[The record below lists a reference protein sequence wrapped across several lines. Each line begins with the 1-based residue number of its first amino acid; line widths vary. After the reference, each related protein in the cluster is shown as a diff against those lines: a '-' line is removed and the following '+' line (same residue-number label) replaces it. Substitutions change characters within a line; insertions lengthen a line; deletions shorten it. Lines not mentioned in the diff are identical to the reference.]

1 MARTHNK
8 HIRVFVDGVDI
19 SGYARSVGALNWAFD
34 AEPDAA
40 ITDAVKNILIGKCDI
55 QAGPISAFLDNDTA
69 GLYVLAGKA
78 AAGKGT
84 RNLMVSIG
92 TNAAPAKGDNV
103 FAWKMEQ
110 TDYSV
115 EQGSGFVAVNI
126 PFGGSSSQGTLVY
139 KKPWGHLLLPKTDLT
154 SAGGVNTGTG
164 IDDIAGTSALGGIF
178 VYHLTASNGNLTLKA
193 EDADGTNIDADFAAS
208 TLDTVATSGLIDA
221 SVSPKHGMVALSS
234 TLAIKRYIRY
244 QVAWGT
250 ATTATFTVAFIR
262 NNLP

>member
-8 HIRVFVDGVDI
+8 HLRVFVDGVDI
-19 SGYARSVGALNWAFD
+19 SGYSRSVGALNWVFD

-78 AAGKGT
+78 GAGTGT
-84 RNLMVSIG
+84 RNLMISIG
-92 TNAAPAKGDNV
+92 ANAAPAKGDNV

-154 SAGGVNTGTG
+154 SAATNTATG
-164 IDDIAGTSALGGIF
+164 IDDLGASSALGGIF
-178 VYHLTASNGNLTLKA
+178 VYHVLTSNGTLTLTA
-193 EDADGTNIDADFAAS
+193 EDAATNVDGDFVTS
-208 TLDTVATSGLIDA
+208 TLDTVATSGLLTTA
-221 SVSPKHGMVALSS
+221 AVTPKHGMIALA
-234 TLAIKRYIRY
+234 TDRAVLRYLRWQI
-244 QVAWGT
+244 VWGT
-250 ATTATFTVAFIR
+250 ATTATVTVAFIR